1 MALMSDGG
9 HRRRFFCYKRSR
21 WRFSRLVNK
30 WSQLID
36 KAPGGKRSPLGQ
48 KLLVADQGI
57 SALFTGLGAVLIAQG
72 LQMGLHGVED
82 RVVLVQR
89 FRATPES

>member
-9 HRRRFFCYKRSR
+9 HRRRSFIYRGSR
-21 WRFSRLVNK
+21 WRITGLVNK

-36 KAPGGKRSPLGQ
+36 KASGSQRSPLGQ
-48 KLLVADQGI
+48 KLLEADQGI
-57 SALFTGLGAVLIAQG
+57 PALFTGLGPVLIAQG
-72 LQMGLHGVED
+72 LQLGLHGVED

-89 FRATPES
+89 FWATSES